1 MNPINPID
9 PRMGSIEQIMPQARA
24 RAGVSA
30 SGNDFQEILVEQ
42 IEKISELHARADN
55 LVKSLAMGDDVDLH
69 EVVIAVEKAD
79 LALMFAVQL
88 RNKVLES
95 YQEITRMQL

>member
-1 MNPINPID
+1 MNPITPID
-9 PRMGSIEQIMPQARA
+9 PRMKPIEQIMPQALS
-24 RAGVSA
+24 RAGVSE
-30 SGNDFQEILVEQ
+30 SGSDFQEILVEQ

-55 LVKSLAMGDDVDLH
+55 LVKSLAMGGDVDLH

-95 YQEITRMQL
+95 YQEITRMQI